1 MEITDYDDELVCLDV
16 KKDRVLIQKGNN
28 NTSNSIDNI
37 RSLTILTIPTTI
49 EYR

>member
-28 NTSNSIDNI
+28 NNSNSIDNI
-37 RSLTILTIPTTI
+37 RSLTILTILTTI